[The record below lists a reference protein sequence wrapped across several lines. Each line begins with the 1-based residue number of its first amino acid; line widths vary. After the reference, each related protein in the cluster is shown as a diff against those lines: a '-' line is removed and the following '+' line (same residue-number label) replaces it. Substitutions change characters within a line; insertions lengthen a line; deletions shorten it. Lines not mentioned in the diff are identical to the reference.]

1 MMRYIKGIVLLLLIS
16 LFALQPVMAKKRV
29 DRGIEKVTLV
39 PKGYWLMGGA
49 FSYSENSAEDYEFLV
64 LDNIEGTNYT
74 FKVSPFVGYFVRN
87 DLAIGGRFSYNRS
100 MINLGSIS
108 LDINEDL
115 NFDIENFYSIQHV
128 YTGSVFMRN
137 YIALGKSKRFG
148 IFNEVRL
155 SVGGGQSK
163 QLNGKNNDEITGS
176 YQDILEME
184 LGLIPGIVGFLT
196 DNVAVE
202 ASVNVLGFEYKKYSQ
217 VRDQIY
223 EGALESSGV
232 NFKVDIFSINIG
244 VSFYF

>member
-1 MMRYIKGIVLLLLIS
+1 MMRYIKSFVLTVLVS
-16 LFALQPVMAKKRV
+16 LFAFSPVMAKKKV

-39 PKGYWLMGGA
+39 PKGYWLMGGS
-49 FSYSENSAEDYEFLV
+49 FSYSENTADDYEFLV
-64 LDNIEGTNYT
+64 LDDIKGTNYT
-74 FKVSPFVGYFVRN
+74 FKVSPFLGYFVGN
-87 DLAIGGRFSYNRS
+87 DLAIGARFAYGRS
-100 MINLGSIS
+100 MLNLGSIS

-115 NFDIENFYSIQHV
+115 NFDIENFYSLQHV

-137 YIALGKSKRFG
+137 YVALGKSKRFG

-163 QLNGKNNDEITGS
+163 QISGENNDEITGS

-184 LGLIPGIVGFLT
+184 LGLIPGIIGFLT
-196 DNVAVE
+196 ENVAVE

-223 EGALESSGV
+223 EGSFESSGV

-244 VSFYF
+244 LSFYF